1 MRQAAA
7 REAEVA
13 VSMLLA
19 SGAAALIQLSGP
31 ALQPGTMAGSAL
43 VPLERAPGGDTPVLT
58 FVVAGGTRVRL
69 LVDTGASTTLVSP
82 ALPERLGLSSSPVAP
97 RAFELAGA
105 GEGCRG
111 LKPRRLRLPPLQL
124 GDSTSPSGGGLR
136 LSGAEALVLPVGG
149 LPADVDGVLGAP
161 QLRQLPLWIDPHGSR
176 LALGRQALQQA
187 VPFAAPRHP
196 AGGPGPT
203 TVPLRWRRGV
213 PLLSLALDPD
223 PSAAPTSPN
232 TLPTATPALAD
243 TAAEGLFITPDLAAS
258 LPALAPARPLLVA
271 GACGLQPAR
280 RTLVLGPHLPGL
292 TSGTPVQAIV
302 TANPVFRA
310 LGVEAIVGQELLRSH
325 RQLWRLDTSPPTLQ
339 LW

>member
-1 MRQAAA
+1 
-7 REAEVA
+7 
-13 VSMLLA
+13 MLLA
-19 SGAAALIQLSGP
+19 CGAAALIQLTGP
-31 ALQPGTMAGSAL
+31 ALQAGTMAGTAL
-43 VPLERAPGGDTPVLT
+43 VPLERAHGGDTPVLT
-58 FVVAGGTRVRL
+58 FVVPGGTRVRL

-97 RAFELAGA
+97 RSFELAGA

-111 LKPRRLRLPPLQL
+111 LRPRRLRLPPLQL
-124 GDSTSPSGGGLR
+124 AGFPSPVGEGLR

-149 LPADVDGVLGAP
+149 LPGDVDGVLGAP
-161 QLRQLPLWIDPHGSR
+161 QLRQLPLWIDPNGGR
-176 LALGRQALQQA
+176 LALGPQALQQA
-187 VPFAAPRHP
+187 ASHAMPRRP
-196 AGGPGPT
+196 ASGPGPT

-213 PLLSLALDPD
+213 PLLSLALDPG
-223 PSAAPTSPN
+223 PSASTPS
-232 TLPTATPALAD
+232 TATTPALAD
-243 TAAEGLFITPDLAAS
+243 TAAEGLFVTPALANS
-258 LPALAPARPLLVA
+258 LTALAPARPLQVA

-292 TSGTPVQAIV
+292 APGTPVQAIV

-325 RQLWRLDTSPPTLQ
+325 RQLWRLDISPPTLT